1 MNALN
6 KKTLFTY
13 FKEGGIYVVLLVLL
27 AIIIIQDPTFLS
39 LMNLS
44 NILTQSSVRIII
56 ALGVAGLIVTQGTDL
71 SAGRQVGL
79 AAVVAATLLQSMDNV
94 NKVFPHMETWS
105 IPLVILLV
113 CAVGAVIGLVNGLII
128 AYLNVTPFITTLGT
142 MIIVYGINSL
152 YYDSVGASPVAG
164 FDPKFSTF
172 AQGFLRFGD
181 FKLSYITFYALIAII
196 FVWIL
201 WTKTRFGKNIFA
213 IGGNPEAAKV
223 SGVNVPLNLIMIYAL
238 SGVFYAFGGLLEAG
252 RIGSATNNLGFMYEL
267 DAIAACVV
275 GGRLICRRGGYGV
288 GRGDRGDHLYR
299 HQLRPDLYRHQPV
312 LAIHHQGQH
321 HHLRRGVGLVEIR
334 QEEVGLPQYRQQ
346 GRPIAGLVAF

>member
-128 AYLNVTPFITTLGT
+128 AYPRVEPQRADQQG
-142 MIIVYGINSL
+142 
-152 YYDSVGASPVAG
+152 DARAGAAGGGGSGLSPQRQCAG
-164 FDPKFSTF
+164 AGDPK
-172 AQGFLRFGD
+172 QRYPGRGGD
-181 FKLSYITFYALIAII
+181 
-196 FVWIL
+196 
-201 WTKTRFGKNIFA
+201 
-213 IGGNPEAAKV
+213 
-223 SGVNVPLNLIMIYAL
+223 
-238 SGVFYAFGGLLEAG
+238 
-252 RIGSATNNLGFMYEL
+252 
-267 DAIAACVV
+267 
-275 GGRLICRRGGYGV
+275 GRLRSV
-288 GRGDRGDHLYR
+288 
-299 HQLRPDLYRHQPV
+299 
-312 LAIHHQGQH
+312 
-321 HHLRRGVGLVEIR
+321 LRR
-334 QEEVGLPQYRQQ
+334 
-346 GRPIAGLVAF
+346 AGESG

>member
-142 MIIVYGINSL
+142 MSSFEALTIS
-152 YYDSVGASPVAG
+152 
-164 FDPKFSTF
+164 FT
-172 AQGFLRFGD
+172 
-181 FKLSYITFYALIAII
+181 LSRSIRLNRAL
-196 FVWIL
+196 
-201 WTKTRFGKNIFA
+201 N
-213 IGGNPEAAKV
+213 
-223 SGVNVPLNLIMIYAL
+223 AL
-238 SGVFYAFGGLLEAG
+238 
-252 RIGSATNNLGFMYEL
+252 T
-267 DAIAACVV
+267 
-275 GGRLICRRGGYGV
+275 
-288 GRGDRGDHLYR
+288 
-299 HQLRPDLYRHQPV
+299 
-312 LAIHHQGQH
+312 
-321 HHLRRGVGLVEIR
+321 
-334 QEEVGLPQYRQQ
+334 
-346 GRPIAGLVAF
+346 